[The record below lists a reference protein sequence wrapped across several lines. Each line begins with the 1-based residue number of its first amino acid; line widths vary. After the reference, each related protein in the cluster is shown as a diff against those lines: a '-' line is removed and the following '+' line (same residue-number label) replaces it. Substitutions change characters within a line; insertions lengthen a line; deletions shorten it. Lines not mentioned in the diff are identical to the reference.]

1 MNSPRKL
8 ILNLVLIASV
18 LLFVFSLKY
27 DSYCTAMGCINS
39 AEVFGTGW
47 FGASVE
53 LGALA
58 NFITEEL
65 SKHHSAFD
73 TRMGAALI
81 WFANPLLFISW
92 IGILRWPRGSLVFS
106 TLAMIVSLTFLSF
119 NYVLHNDIG
128 HYSKLLNF
136 QPGYWLWVS
145 SATVMVVGNVVMKF
159 LPLASHHIQVK
170 SSRPFI
176 PE

>member
-8 ILNLVLIASV
+8 VLNITLILSV

-27 DSYCTAMGCINS
+27 ECYCTALGCIDA

-47 FGASVE
+47 FGAGVE

-58 NFITEEL
+58 NWITEQL
-65 SKHHSAFD
+65 SKHNSTFD
-73 TRMGAALI
+73 THMGAALI
-81 WFANPLLFISW
+81 WLANPLLFISW
-92 IGILRWPRGSLVFS
+92 IGILRWPRGSLIFS
-106 TLAMIVSLTFLSF
+106 ISAMSVSLAFLSF

-128 HYSKLLNF
+128 HYSRIVTY
-136 QPGYWLWVS
+136 QTGYWLWLS
-145 SATVMVVGNVVMKF
+145 STIAMVIGNLIIKF
-159 LPLASHHIQVK
+159 MPLASHTIEVK
-170 SSRPFI
+170 SAHPFI

>member
-8 ILNLVLIASV
+8 ILNITLIISV
-18 LLFVFSLKY
+18 LLFVFSLKFEC
-27 DSYCTAMGCINS
+27 YCTALGCINS

-47 FGASVE
+47 FGAGVE

-58 NFITEEL
+58 NFITEQL

-81 WFANPLLFISW
+81 WAANPLLFISW
-92 IGILRWPRGSLVFS
+92 IGILRWPHGSLVFS
-106 TLAMIVSLTFLSF
+106 ILAMIVALAFLCF
-119 NYVLHNDIG
+119 NYVLFNDIG
-128 HYSKLLNF
+128 HYSKLLTIKT
-136 QPGYWLWVS
+136 GYCLWAGS
-145 SATVMVVGNVVMKF
+145 TIVMVVGNCIMKF
-159 LPLASHHIQVK
+159 LPLAPHHVEKK
-170 SSRPFI
+170 SAHPFI